1 MGIKVAI
8 TDDHPLVIQGLEN
21 LLSGYPQIEVVATYR
36 SGEELLQ
43 GLAHTHPDILLLDI
57 QLPDKTGNELARI
70 ISKKYP
76 CVKILALT
84 SMETMFH
91 VKDMMQHGCMGYLT
105 KHTEP
110 ETLITAIEQVY
121 KGELFLEPHLQKLL
135 LASMTKANVQS
146 AQLTPLTRREKEVL
160 QLIAAEHTSQE
171 IADKLFLS
179 LRTVESHRLSIM
191 QKLGV
196 KNSIGLVKAAMQMGL
211 VE

>member
-1 MGIKVAI
+1 MGIRVAI
-8 TDDHPLVIQGLEN
+8 TDDHPLVIQGLEKV
-21 LLSGYPQIEVVATYR
+21 LSRYPQIEVVAAY
-36 SGEELLQ
+36 SCGEDLLQ
-43 GLAHTHPDILLLDI
+43 GLTNDQPDILLLDI
-57 QLPDKTGNELARI
+57 QMPDKTGNELVRI

-76 CVKILALT
+76 CVKVLALT

-105 KHTEP
+105 KHNEP
-110 ETLITAIEQVY
+110 DILITAIEQVY
-121 KGELFLEPHLQKLL
+121 RGEIFLEPNLQKLL
-135 LASMTKANVQS
+135 LASMTKATVQN

-171 IADKLFLS
+171 VADKLFLS

>member
-1 MGIKVAI
+1 MAI
-8 TDDHPLVIQGLEN
+8 TDDHPLVIQGLEKV
-21 LLSGYPQIEVVATYR
+21 LSRYPQIVVTAAYNC
-36 SGEELLQ
+36 GEDLLQ
-43 GLAHTHPDILLLDI
+43 GLANDRPDILLLDI
-57 QLPDKTGNELARI
+57 QMPDKTGNELVRI

-76 CVKILALT
+76 CVKVLALT

-110 ETLITAIEQVY
+110 EILITAIEQVHR
-121 KGELFLEPHLQKLL
+121 GEVFLEPHLQKLL
-135 LASMTKANVQS
+135 LASMTKATVQN